1 VSLPADPPQ
10 ASLTGAALGGRRA
23 LIGSGLVLAVA
34 VALANVLNAALQF
47 ALARVVERD
56 EYSLLAAL
64 FVIVTLGAVPPLA
77 FQAMTAR
84 EVASRI
90 DAGRRAE
97 AGTLLRSALRSI
109 ARWTVILLVLTAVVV
124 PVAAVLGLS
133 EPLALAATA
142 ATVAFGFVNPVV
154 WGGLQGAGL
163 FRSLSASTVLLS
175 AARLAVGISIAAAG
189 GSVGVVMVGVAAAT
203 AVTAAVSVIP
213 LRRLLTA
220 TRGARTPPLPLL
232 TASNVGA
239 AVGLTALMALATSD
253 LLVAKLAFPAGR
265 AGDYATASVGARALL
280 LIPVAVTTVLFPR
293 VATLRDRDRE
303 RRHLLA
309 GLAAVAVASA
319 AATAFLW
326 GLSSTLIELT
336 FGAKYDDAAPWLG
349 PLSLAMA
356 LYTLVTVYLYHFLS
370 LGRARFAAVLVGL
383 LAVQIV
389 LFAALHDS
397 PRELIGVQIG
407 TAATALVASEVWH
420 VWRHR

>member
-1 VSLPADPPQ
+1 MSLEADPARAAP
-10 ASLTGAALGGRRA
+10 AGAPLGNRRA

-34 VALANVLNAALQF
+34 VALANALNAALQF

-84 EVASRI
+84 EVASKL
-90 DAGRRAE
+90 DAGERAE
-97 AGTLLRSALRSI
+97 AGTLLRGALVSI
-109 ARWTVILLVLTAVVV
+109 GRWTLALLVLTAVAV
-124 PVAAVLGLS
+124 PVGAAAGLS

-163 FRSLSASTVLLS
+163 FTALSVSTVLLS
-175 AARLAVGISIAAAG
+175 GARLAVGIAIAAAG
-189 GSVGVVMVGVAAAT
+189 GSVGAVMLGVAAAT
-203 AVTAAVSVIP
+203 AVTAIVSLAP
-213 LRRLLTA
+213 LRRLLA
-220 TRGARTPPLPLL
+220 VTRGVRTPPLRLL
-232 TASNVGA
+232 TASNVA
-239 AVGLTALMALATSD
+239 AAAGLTSLMALATSD

-293 VATLRDRDRE
+293 VATLRDRQRE
-303 RRHLLA
+303 RTHLLA
-309 GLAAVAVASA
+309 GLAAVAVVSASA
-319 AATAFLW
+319 TALLW
-326 GLSSTLIELT
+326 GLSARLIDLT
-336 FGAKYDDAAPWLG
+336 FGAKYGDAAPWLG

-370 LGRARFAAVLVGL
+370 LGRSRFAVLLTGL
-383 LAVQIV
+383 LAAQIV
-389 LFAALHDS
+389 LFAALHSS
-397 PRELIGVQIG
+397 PNELIGVQIG
-407 TAATALVASEVWH
+407 TAAAALAASEAWH
-420 VWRHR
+420 LWRHR